1 MNRMGKQEEAFKD
14 KEAKEEEILLKH
26 LTKEEEIHHRNLI
39 KTEEEEIPLKNL
51 KKKDNKMKFKTKNN
65 RNKIK

>member
-1 MNRMGKQEEAFKD
+1 MKD

-26 LTKEEEIHHRNLI
+26 LTKEEEIHLRNLI

-51 KKKDNKMKFKTKNN
+51 TKKVNKMKFNTKNN